1 MTMTGPRSSIY
12 PAILLVLCIN
22 SAAWAI
28 GRVGDPAP
36 GFELQDT
43 EGNMHRL
50 SDYEGKIV
58 LLSTFGYG

>member
-1 MTMTGPRSSIY
+1 MIQPRFI
-12 PAILLVLCIN
+12 IILVLLLTLCPG
-22 SAAWAI
+22 SALWAI
-28 GRVGDPAP
+28 GRVGDDAP

-43 EGNMHRL
+43 EGNTHRL